1 MIKRK
6 CNSIEVDEGSGS
18 KDRVLPCCYCI
29 GRREREREVRGKA
42 KRE

>member
-6 CNSIEVDEGSGS
+6 CNSIEVDLRIDG
-18 KDRVLPCCYCI
+18 VLPWCYCI